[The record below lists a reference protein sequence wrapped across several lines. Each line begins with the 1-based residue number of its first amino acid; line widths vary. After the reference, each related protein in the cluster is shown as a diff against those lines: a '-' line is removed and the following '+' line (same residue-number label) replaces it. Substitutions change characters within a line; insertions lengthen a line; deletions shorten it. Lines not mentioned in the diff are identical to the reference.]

1 MTAGVT
7 DEAVGAMLKAL
18 SHHPSIGEG
27 ACRTALTAALPHL
40 VEEALAELEKQEQY
54 VEAYSEVLAKR
65 DARIRA
71 LEEALTSATK
81 ALRPLTKGVFNDNG
95 DISVS
100 FSSPSYEDS
109 IAAYFAERKARAA
122 LDPSP

>member
-1 MTAGVT
+1 MTPGVT

-40 VEEALAELEKQEQY
+40 LAE
-54 VEAYSEVLAKR
+54 R

-109 IAAYFAERKARAA
+109 IAAYFAERNARAA